1 MDETGEMEAVGGDA
15 DGVGSFDYLKL
26 IVWIG
31 AASGAW
37 AVLIGVGHLART
49 LMR

>member
-1 MDETGEMEAVGGDA
+1 MEAAGGDVGGM
-15 DGVGSFDYLKL
+15 GTFDYLKL

-31 AASGAW
+31 AAAGSW
-37 AVLIGVGHLART
+37 AMLIGISHLTRA

>member
-1 MDETGEMEAVGGDA
+1 MEVAGGDA
-15 DGVGSFDYLKL
+15 ECREAFDYLKL

-31 AASGAW
+31 AATGSW
-37 AVLIGVGHLART
+37 AMLIGISHLTRA